1 MDFYVKDTLR
11 KWNLETLIDR
21 FAEEEIDQQSFLLL
35 DETTIN
41 ALIPRIGQR
50 VKFTNYYKQLR
61 TPVAE
66 YFPGVSYCQRHDSA
80 SVHHQTEK
88 ELALALVTQFPCL
101 RDSEGSGYG
110 VWYTPG
116 RYRHPATGFLEER
129 LRNIRKRLHS
139 HSSASAQRSQTT
151 NERRATVTDCI
162 TLLPDTEV
170 SEADNS
176 KMTEWLKKKYPR
188 LLDTPGMIAQ
198 DFGILY
204 PHAKDKLF
212 ELWGHASQRILSYC
226 KTEKR
231 ALDLLPL
238 QTNISS
244 DTLGDVA
251 LKTLPAIL
259 PPLPYKI
266 GSKMVRPSYQEAKEA
281 FVDLQPVGTNIIQY
295 LEEEEQRRQF
305 PHVLQLGDK
314 VNCSQAFKKK
324 LVMHHVWILPFLFV
338 STVAF
343 LSFHLCV
350 SPSVTSVVDLM
361 TTLPSV

>member
-1 MDFYVKDTLR
+1 MDQKSLMD
-11 KWNLETLIDR
+11 I
-21 FAEEEIDQQSFLLL
+21 
-35 DETTIN
+35 
-41 ALIPRIGQR
+41 
-50 VKFTNYYKQLR
+50 
-61 TPVAE
+61 
-66 YFPGVSYCQRHDSA
+66 
-80 SVHHQTEK
+80 
-88 ELALALVTQFPCL
+88 TQ
-101 RDSEGSGYG
+101 E
-110 VWYTPG
+110 
-116 RYRHPATGFLEER
+116 
-129 LRNIRKRLHS
+129 
-139 HSSASAQRSQTT
+139 
-151 NERRATVTDCI
+151 
-162 TLLPDTEV
+162 
-170 SEADNS
+170 
-176 KMTEWLKKKYPR
+176 YPR

-314 VNCSQAFKKK
+314 VNCSQAFVIVGGVALEQDSLLQAVDTCFK
-324 LVMHHVWILPFLFV
+324 LFYVLDIEYPKPAAAVWQFLQHTIYSV
-338 STVAF
+338 PGGVPSTHCRLLRQF
-343 LSFHLCV
+343 IIG
-350 SPSVTSVVDLM
+350 
-361 TTLPSV
+361 